1 MHKVTMLG
9 TGLIGMFYTKTLHR
23 NRSLDQV
30 AVVYSRTEERAKH
43 FASEWNIPKYT
54 TDLEDAINDSDTDV
68 VVIGLPN
75 NLHEEAVRLATKAGK
90 HILCTK
96 PLGRN
101 AEEAKR
107 MLKMVEETG
116 VFGGYL
122 EDLAYTPKTL
132 KAMQSVRN
140 GAIGKILWGRSR
152 ETHSGPHSDWFWN
165 KEISGGG
172 AIVDLGCHC
181 IEIIRN
187 FIGKH
192 VRPVEVMCWADTQV
206 HPIDAE
212 DSAIGL
218 VKYASG
224 AIGQFEVS
232 WAFRGGMDLRDEI
245 SGTKGTIWLNHW
257 MRTGFEMFTAEGETD
272 YLAEKAESET
282 GWLFPV
288 GDEIGT
294 LGYVTMFDDM
304 LDSIDDGKQPMES
317 FYDGYVVNAI
327 MDAAYRSA
335 DSKKWEPVI
344 IEDWRG
350 SDDAETEVQMADY
363 DEDHFLI
370 KQEKMPDGKTKYIL
384 KQKSSGKIV
393 QKVM

>member
-23 NRSLDQV
+23 SRSHDQV
-30 AVVYSRTEERAKH
+30 AMVYSRTEERAKQ

-54 TDLEDAINDSDTDV
+54 TNLEDAINDSDTDV

-101 AEEAKR
+101 AEEARR
-107 MLKMVEETG
+107 MLKMVEEAG

-152 ETHSGPHSDWFWN
+152 ETHPGPHSDWFWN

-187 FIGKH
+187 FIGKN

-272 YLAEKAESET
+272 YVAEKAESET

-288 GDEIGT
+288 GDEIGS

-304 LDSIDDGKQPMES
+304 LDSIDKGKQPMES

-335 DSKKWEPVI
+335 DSRNWEPVI
-344 IEDWRG
+344 LEDWRG
-350 SDDAETEVQMADY
+350 SDDAESEVQMADY